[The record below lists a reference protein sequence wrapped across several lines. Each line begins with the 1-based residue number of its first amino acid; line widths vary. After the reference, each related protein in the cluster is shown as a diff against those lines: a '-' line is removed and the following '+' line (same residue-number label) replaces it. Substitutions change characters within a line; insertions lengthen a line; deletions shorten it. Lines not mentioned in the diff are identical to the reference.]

1 MLPETSFHTIL
12 ETESGHLLMGF
23 DEEYTLNGGMIYR
36 STDQG
41 SSWFEDYR
49 LAKQGN
55 IRLVDKS
62 DGRIDAFLTRTSAGL
77 RTDKYRNH
85 DPQEMA

>member
-1 MLPETSFHTIL
+1 ME
-12 ETESGHLLMGF
+12 
-23 DEEYTLNGGMIYR
+23 DAYTRERMDRMAEDVAVTRNGGMIYR

-62 DGRIDAFLTRTSAGL
+62 DGRIDAYLTRTSAGL
-77 RTDKYRNH
+77 RTDKYRNY